1 MAKVKHIPSQNI
13 RILEYL
19 ETHDG
24 ITHFEAEDHLGIC
37 RLASRI
43 TDLRKLGYAFD
54 TEWVN
59 VKNRWGEPCRV
70 KRYRLAGDEDGGT
83 PDVCENNN

>member
-1 MAKVKHIPSQNI
+1 MAKVKHIPSQNT

-24 ITHFEAEDHLGIC
+24 ITHLEAEQLLGIC

-43 TDLRKLGYAFD
+43 TDLRRLGYEFD

-59 VKNRWGEPCRV
+59 VKNRWGEKTRI
-70 KRYRLAGDEDGGT
+70 KRYRLAGDE
-83 PDVCENNN
+83 E